1 MLPSVAP
8 ASPDNCLT
16 RNEWICGKYYS
27 SRAGDLGDA
36 LVQHVELVVTSV
48 LLGLAV
54 AVPLALLARRYRKLE
69 GLIVG
74 TTTAIYTIPS
84 LALFSLL
91 VPITGLGIET
101 VVIGL
106 GLYSLTILV
115 RNILEGLRAVP
126 ADVRESA
133 LGMGYADRRLLWRV
147 EVPLALPAI
156 MAGLRVATVS
166 AVALTTVGSILDYG
180 GLGDLLV
187 DGTTTNFKAQVLAT
201 SVLCVLLAITL
212 DLLLVGVQRLLT
224 PWTRAARA

>member
-1 MLPSVAP
+1 MVAP
-8 ASPDNCLT
+8 TSSDNCLT

-27 SRAGDLGDA
+27 SRAGDLTDA
-36 LVQHVELVVTSV
+36 LVQHIGIVVTSV

-74 TTTAIYTIPS
+74 TTTEIYTIPS

-91 VPITGLGIET
+91 VPATGLGVET

-106 GLYSLTILV
+106 ALYSLTILV
-115 RNILEGLRAVP
+115 RNILDGLRSVP

-133 LGMGYADRRLLWRV
+133 VGMGYADRRLLWRV
-147 EVPLALPAI
+147 EVPLALPTI

-166 AVALTTVGSILDYG
+166 AVALTTIGAILDYG

-187 DGTTTNFKAQVLAT
+187 DGTRTNFKAQVLAT
-201 SVLCVLLAITL
+201 SVLCVLLAVAL
-212 DLLLVGVQRLLT
+212 DLLLVGLQRVLT
-224 PWTRAARA
+224 PWTRAVAR